1 VETTAETAVE
11 TTADTTAAT
20 NLVAP
25 WLQEFSTQVLADPG
39 AFIAQIL
46 VFVLVSLVLFAIM
59 LYVIK
64 RWARGYED
72 SIDHRELW
80 DEERRANEHARIR
93 LLERYLRNTAIAA
106 GIVMFIALFAKT
118 YRVPFLSEL
127 VLVAN
132 TWLLTGGLASIGYII
147 IMIIAA
153 SFALRLV
160 RNTARAL
167 VPASGKS
174 LERQIARA
182 TTIRVVIESTA
193 QIAIGTMVVLF
204 ALSSLGAPVASLL
217 AGVGVLGLAISFGAQ
232 SLVKDVISGFFVLME
247 DQYGV
252 GDVVQIAGLSGM
264 VESVNLRITTLR
276 DIEGR
281 VHIIP
286 NGQID
291 KATIMTKEW
300 SRFVLDLDVA
310 YRTDL
315 DQALEILQ
323 DESMLFFNDRAWAW
337 RFVEAP
343 EVLGVERF
351 AESGIA
357 LRVTFK
363 TLPREQWAVGRE
375 FRRRIK
381 RRFDNEGIEI
391 PFPHVTFYWGEG
403 QSPPVLAN
411 TRTQS
416 HVEEV
421 R

>member
-1 VETTAETAVE
+1 MEVIPWFQDFTIQVQTDPSTF
-11 TTADTTAAT
+11 
-20 NLVAP
+20 VAR
-25 WLQEFSTQVLADPG
+25 L
-39 AFIAQIL
+39 L
-46 VFVLVSLVLFAIM
+46 VFALVSLILFAM
-59 LYVIK
+59 ALFLIK
-64 RWARGYED
+64 RWARGYER
-72 SIDHRELW
+72 SIEARELW
-80 DEERRANEHARIR
+80 DEERRESERGRTR
-93 LLERYLRNTAIAA
+93 LLERYMRNTAVAA
-106 GIVMFIALFAKT
+106 AFVLFVGFFVTT

-127 VLVAN
+127 ALVAN
-132 TWLLTGGLASIGYII
+132 TWLLTGGLVSILYII
-147 IMIIAA
+147 IMIIIA
-153 SFALRLV
+153 SIALRLV

-174 LERQIARA
+174 LERQVARA

-193 QIAIGTMVVLF
+193 QIAIGTMVFLF

-232 SLVKDVISGFFVLME
+232 SLVKDVISGFFILME

-281 VHIIP
+281 VHVIP

-291 KATIMTKEW
+291 KATILTKEW
-300 SRFVLDLDVA
+300 SRFVLDLEVA

-315 DQALEILQ
+315 DHALEALRNESLQ
-323 DESMLFFNDRAWAW
+323 FFNDGEWAW
-337 RFVEAP
+337 RFIDAP

-351 AESGIA
+351 GESGIA
-357 LRVTFK
+357 LRVMFK
-363 TLPREQWAVGRE
+363 TLPREQWTVGRE

-381 RRFDNEGIEI
+381 RRFDAEGIEI

-403 QSPPVLAN
+403 QLPPLLAEAS
-411 TRTQS
+411 RPAQLKD
-416 HVEEV
+416 V